1 MKNTVQIVVWLLL
14 VLWAGLAFAAG
25 PSYQIRVDG
34 LACPFCAY
42 GIEKELNRI
51 ENVENVE
58 THLADGVV
66 IVTMREGASLDE
78 QTANRA
84 VEKAGF
90 TPRGFKQ
97 KGLKQDGG

>member
-1 MKNTVQIVVWLLL
+1 MKIVVPLLF

-42 GIEKELNRI
+42 GIEKELSRI
-51 ENVENVE
+51 ENVESVE

-78 QTANRA
+78 ETANRA

-90 TPRGFKQ
+90 TPRAFERKAPGN
-97 KGLKQDGG
+97 DAE